1 MSELKSK
8 IKWRVFLRLTMYNN
22 VPPTVMAKRYTA
34 YSQTQQLLQDLSDC
48 ILHPYTILFVLMRV
62 SYVIILTLM
71 CSNTTK
77 RNMAKLSVVLL
88 SVATLSDTTERNMAR
103 LSVVLL
109 SAVMRSDTTER
120 NMATL
125 SVVLLS
131 VVMLCIVISTVNSR
145 VALPLAKYLDKRM
158 VCLGIRTVH

>member
-62 SYVIILTLM
+62 TYVIILTLM
-71 CSNTTK
+71 CSNTTE

-109 SAVMRSDTTER
+109 S
-120 NMATL
+120 
-125 SVVLLS
+125 
-131 VVMLCIVISTVNSR
+131 VVMFYIVISTVDSR

>member
-1 MSELKSK
+1 
-8 IKWRVFLRLTMYNN
+8 

-62 SYVIILTLM
+62 TYVIILTLM
-71 CSNTTK
+71 CSNTTE

-109 SAVMRSDTTER
+109 S
-120 NMATL
+120 
-125 SVVLLS
+125 
-131 VVMLCIVISTVNSR
+131 VVMFYIVISTVDSR